1 MFFSNKKERLQMLQQ
16 LQFTSKASLKQQCLH
31 ITGGNIKET
40 KELYE
45 FLVEDM
51 PDLPATDPIP
61 PTWQENTK
69 NTVNG
74 ILSWVQQNQGTIAQG
89 IDYLRGLFAKNAT
102 VVEEEAA
109 EALEPIN

>member
-1 MFFSNKKERLQMLQQ
+1 MLHQ
-16 LQFTSKASLKQQCLH
+16 LQFTSKASLKQQCLY

-74 ILSWVQQNQGTIAQG
+74 IFSWIQQNQGSISQG
-89 IDYLRGLFAKNAT
+89 IDYLRGLFKGNAAIA
-102 VVEEEAA
+102 EETTEAA
-109 EALEPIN
+109 KALEPIN